1 LIYKMKKIVYYILIC
16 IFIIGIPFFA
26 FGIVNTMVSIKYETA
41 DMGDCISSISGVD
54 LCLTVKVINGLIVIC
69 IVGLIIL
76 LYFKK
81 RILKR

>member
-1 LIYKMKKIVYYILIC
+1 MKKIVYYILIC
-16 IFIIGIPFFA
+16 IFIIGIPFFV

-54 LCLTVKVINGLIVIC
+54 LCLTVKVFKGLIAIC
-69 IVGLIIL
+69 IVGLITL

-81 RILKR
+81 RILKQ